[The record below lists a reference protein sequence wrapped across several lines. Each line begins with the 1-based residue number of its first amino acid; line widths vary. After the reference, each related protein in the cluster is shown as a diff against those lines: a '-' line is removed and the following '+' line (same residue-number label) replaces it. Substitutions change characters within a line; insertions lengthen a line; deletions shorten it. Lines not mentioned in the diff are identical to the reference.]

1 MKTNPYSLKEQGDL
15 DALIREVLAER
26 EQERWRLSRV

>member
-1 MKTNPYSLKEQGDL
+1 MKTNPDSLKEQGDL

-26 EQERWRLSRV
+26 EQERLRLSRV